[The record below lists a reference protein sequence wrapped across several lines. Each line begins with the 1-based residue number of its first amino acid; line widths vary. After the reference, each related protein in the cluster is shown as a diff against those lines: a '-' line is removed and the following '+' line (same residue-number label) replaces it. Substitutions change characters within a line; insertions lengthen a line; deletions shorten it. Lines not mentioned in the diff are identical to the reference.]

1 MKAINDAFSLYRVG
15 HPGDRSRGRQEVSQV
30 DRMSSPSTFIG
41 TPFLCVYFTIEIY
54 NCESQLRSKMVQVI
68 VNKFYKWTTG
78 TQNNLVRR
86 YTICGNGNYKSC

>member
-41 TPFLCVYFTIEIY
+41 TPFVCVYFTSID
-54 NCESQLRSKMVQVI
+54 M
-68 VNKFYKWTTG
+68 
-78 TQNNLVRR
+78 
-86 YTICGNGNYKSC
+86 